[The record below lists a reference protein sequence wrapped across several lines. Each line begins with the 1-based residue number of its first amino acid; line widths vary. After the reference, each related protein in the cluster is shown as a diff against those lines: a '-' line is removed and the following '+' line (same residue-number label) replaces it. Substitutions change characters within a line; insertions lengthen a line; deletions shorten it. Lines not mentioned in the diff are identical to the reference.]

1 MAEAN
6 DVYRSIYQNL
16 IDAGCDQQTAEQCMV
31 FAKEGR
37 FTDMLPILV
46 RHRKILLGS
55 LHESQKQIDCLDY
68 LLYKIKNRKQEDLKM
83 STTLPK
89 IALGAWSWGGGSSRG
104 GPGIWK
110 PFI

>member
-1 MAEAN
+1 MRICCLYLQDIESLCLEQSIKGRNRLTALITCFI
-6 DVYRSIYQNL
+6 RS
-16 IDAGCDQQTAEQCMV
+16 
-31 FAKEGR
+31 
-37 FTDMLPILV
+37 
-46 RHRKILLGS
+46 
-55 LHESQKQIDCLDY
+55 KQFE
-68 LLYKIKNRKQEDLKM
+68 IKQEEEKEDLKM

>member
-6 DVYRSIYQNL
+6 DVYGSIYQNL
-16 IDAGCDQQTAEQCMV
+16 IDAGCDRQTAEQCMV

-46 RHRKILLGS
+46 RHRKVLLGS

-68 LLYKIKNRKQEDLKM
+68 LLYKIKKQ
-83 STTLPK
+83 
-89 IALGAWSWGGGSSRG
+89 
-104 GPGIWK
+104 
-110 PFI
+110 

>member
-37 FTDMLPILV
+37 FTEKGLLNVFLVIL
-46 RHRKILLGS
+46 
-55 LHESQKQIDCLDY
+55 
-68 LLYKIKNRKQEDLKM
+68 
-83 STTLPK
+83 
-89 IALGAWSWGGGSSRG
+89 
-104 GPGIWK
+104 
-110 PFI
+110 